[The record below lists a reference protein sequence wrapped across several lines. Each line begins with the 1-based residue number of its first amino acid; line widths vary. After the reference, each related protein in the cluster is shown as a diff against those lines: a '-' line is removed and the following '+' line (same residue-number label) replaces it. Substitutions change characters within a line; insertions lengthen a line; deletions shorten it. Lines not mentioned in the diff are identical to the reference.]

1 MMAGLTREG
10 FTALSYQELK
20 KRISTRLNTFSP
32 GIDLSTESPD
42 GQLVEIFSFELAQ
55 AWNELDLVYNS
66 YNPNIATGAGLRNIG
81 LISGLPYGAATRSQ
95 VTVELG
101 GVAGTIVPKGSI
113 VANAQGKELVTA
125 SDATVPSSVLAIAKT
140 SGGVSVELGE
150 VTTIISSI
158 SGWNTVNNPVGGLA
172 GSVAQTEP
180 QYRNL
185 RNKTVMRNHTGA
197 EEVIRA
203 RLLEELGIEQT
214 AVVNNDSLDETAPD
228 GTPPQTIH
236 VVVGEIENN
245 ITDLEIAR
253 VILRTKGLGCP
264 TYGSTE
270 VLLNDSQGHPHK
282 VRFSKATAKNIFMS
296 IEVKFL
302 DDDSGGATE
311 QIEAALIQHIN
322 SLDAEE
328 DVVWSRLFAL
338 ITPYAKAQ
346 VNKLEISTD
355 GVNFVAGNILVNA
368 NEYAYTELGYINI
381 VAVE

>member
-101 GVAGTIVPKGSI
+101 GTAGTIVPKGSI
-113 VANAQGKELVTA
+113 AANMQGKELVTTF
-125 SDATVPSSVLAIAKT
+125 DAIIPSSVLAVAKT
-140 SGGVSVELGE
+140 SGGVSVGVGE
-150 VTTIISSI
+150 VSTVISAV
-158 SGWNTVNNPVGGLA
+158 SGWDTVNNPVAGLA

-185 RNKTVMRNHTGA
+185 RNKTVMRNHTGV

-214 AVVNNDSLDETAPD
+214 AIVNNDSLDETDPD

-236 VVVGEIENN
+236 VVIGEIENN
-245 ITDLEIAR
+245 VTDLEIAR

-264 TYGSTE
+264 TYGTTE
-270 VLLNDSQGHPHK
+270 VVLDDSQGNPHK
-282 VRFSKATAKNIFMS
+282 VRFSKATTKNIFVS
-296 IEVKFL
+296 VEVKFL
-302 DDDSGGATE
+302 DSDSGGATE
-311 QIEAALIQHIN
+311 SIREALVEHIN
-322 SLDAEE
+322 SLAAEE
-328 DVVWSRLFAL
+328 DIVWSRLFGL

-346 VNKLEISTD
+346 VNKLELSTD
-355 GVNFVAGNILVNA
+355 GDSFVQGNIDMGA
-368 NEYAYTELGYINI
+368 SEYAYTEIGYINVV
-381 VAVE
+381 VAE